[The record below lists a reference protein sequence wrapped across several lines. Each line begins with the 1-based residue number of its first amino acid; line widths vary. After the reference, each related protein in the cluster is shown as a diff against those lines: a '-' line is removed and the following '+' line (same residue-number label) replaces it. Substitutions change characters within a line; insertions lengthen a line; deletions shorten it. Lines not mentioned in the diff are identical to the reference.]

1 MSNDT
6 DKTRFEQRAAE
17 LLRDSAD
24 SLDAATRSKL
34 TQARHAA
41 LDNISARPAWLDLRV
56 LAPGGAVAAV
66 AIVAVMLWTGANHRP
81 AIDGGGGALDDI
93 ELLADADA
101 YELSQESDLDF
112 IEWAATQGEKDVA
125 GT

>member
-1 MSNDT
+1 MSNEQQQT
-6 DKTRFEQRAAE
+6 PFERLAGE

-24 SLDAATRSKL
+24 SLDAATRSRL

-41 LDNISARPAWLDLRV
+41 LEGISARPAWLDFRV
-56 LAPGGAVAAV
+56 LAPGGAVAAAAV
-66 AIVAVMLWTGANHRP
+66 VAVLMWTGPMQRP
-81 AIDGGGGALDDI
+81 AGETGAFDDI

-101 YELSQESDLDF
+101 YEISQETDLDF
-112 IEWAATQGEKDVA
+112 IEWAAAMGEQDVA

>member
-1 MSNDT
+1 MNNKQDDT
-6 DKTRFEQRAAE
+6 DFEQRAAQ
-17 LLRDSAD
+17 LLRDSAE
-24 SLDAATRSKL
+24 SLDAATRSRL

-41 LDNISARPAWLDLRV
+41 LDNIAARPAWLDFRF

-66 AIVAVMLWTGANHRP
+66 TVAILLWTNVGHRP
-81 AIDGGGGALDDI
+81 AVDATGTLDDI

-101 YELSQESDLDF
+101 YDISQEGDFDF
-112 IEWAATQGEKDVA
+112 IEWAAAMGEQDVA

>member
-1 MSNDT
+1 MSNEQQQT
-6 DKTRFEQRAAE
+6 PFELRAGE

-24 SLDAATRSKL
+24 SLDAATRSRL

-41 LDNISARPAWLDLRV
+41 LEGISARPAWLDFRV
-56 LAPGGAVAAV
+56 LAPGGAVAAAAV
-66 AIVAVMLWTGANHRP
+66 VAVLMWTGPMQRP
-81 AIDGGGGALDDI
+81 AGETGAFDDI

-101 YELSQESDLDF
+101 YEISQETDLDF
-112 IEWAATQGEKDVA
+112 IERAAAMGEQDVA

>member
-1 MSNDT
+1 MSNDN
-6 DKTRFEQRAAE
+6 DKTPFERRAAE
-17 LLRDSAD
+17 LLRESAD

-41 LDNISARPAWLDLRV
+41 LDGIHSRPAWLDLRV
-56 LAPGGAVAAV
+56 LAPGGAVAA
-66 AIVAVMLWTGANHRP
+66 ATIVAVMFWTGTLHRP
-81 AIDGGGGALDDI
+81 ATEGGGTFDDI

-101 YELSQESDLDF
+101 YEISQEADLDF

>member
-6 DKTRFEQRAAE
+6 DKTPFERRASE

-41 LDNISARPAWLDLRV
+41 LDNIRSRPAWLDLRV
-56 LAPGGAVAAV
+56 LAPGGAVTAV
-66 AIVAVMLWTGANHRP
+66 AIVAVVFWTGANHRP
-81 AIDGGGGALDDI
+81 VTDGGALDDI

-101 YELSQESDLDF
+101 YEISQESDLDF

>member
-1 MSNDT
+1 MNNKQDNT
-6 DKTRFEQRAAE
+6 DFEQRAAQ
-17 LLRDSAD
+17 LLRDSAE
-24 SLDAATRSKL
+24 SLDAATRSRL

-41 LDNISARPAWLDLRV
+41 LDNIAARPAWLDFRF

-66 AIVAVMLWTGANHRP
+66 TVAILLWTNVGHRP
-81 AIDGGGGALDDI
+81 AVDATGTLDDI

-101 YELSQESDLDF
+101 YDISQEGDFDF
-112 IEWAATQGEKDVA
+112 IEWAAAMGEQDVA

>member
-6 DKTRFEQRAAE
+6 DKTPFERRAAE

-24 SLDAATRSKL
+24 TLDAATRSKL

-41 LDNISARPAWLDLRV
+41 LDNIQSRPAWLDLRV

-66 AIVAVMLWTGANHRP
+66 AIVGMVLWTGMNHGP
-81 AIDGGGGALDDI
+81 ASDGGGALDDI

-101 YELSQESDLDF
+101 YEISQESDLDF

>member
-1 MSNDT
+1 MSNEQ
-6 DKTRFEQRAAE
+6 DKTPFERRAAE
-17 LLRDSAD
+17 LLRESAD
-24 SLDAATRSKL
+24 SLDAATRSRL

-41 LDNISARPAWLDLRV
+41 LENISARPAWLNFKV

-66 AIVAVMLWTGANHRP
+66 AVVAMVLWSGAVHRS
-81 AIDGGGGALDDI
+81 AGESGGAFDDI

-101 YELSQESDLDF
+101 YDISQETDLDF
-112 IEWAATQGEKDVA
+112 IEWAAAMGEKDVA

>member
-6 DKTRFEQRAAE
+6 DKTPFEHRAGE

-34 TQARHAA
+34 TRARHAA
-41 LDNISARPAWLDLRV
+41 LENISARPAWLDLRV
-56 LAPGGAVAAV
+56 LAPGGAVAAAAVV
-66 AIVAVMLWTGANHRP
+66 AMVLWTGVGQRP
-81 AIDGGGGALDDI
+81 TGVTGGALDDI

-101 YELSQESDLDF
+101 YEISQETDLEF
-112 IEWAATQGEKDVA
+112 IEWAAAMGETDVA